1 MIDFEKQ
8 PLCEHCCFCVGWAY
22 PRGEQ
27 ECSAGV
33 AYKDD
38 GSCRGHAD
46 FIEQQKLD
54 AQEYDYDESEEEDDD
69 DYYEEEEEPE
79 EEQEDEE

>member
-1 MIDFEKQ
+1 MIDFDKQ
-8 PLCEHCCFCVGWAY
+8 PLCEHCGFCVGWAY
-22 PRGEQ
+22 PRGQQ

-33 AYKDD
+33 AYKAD

-54 AQEYDYDESEEEDDD
+54 AQEYDYDYDEED
-69 DYYEEEEEPE
+69 
-79 EEQEDEE
+79 

>member
-1 MIDFEKQ
+1 MIDFDKQ

-33 AYKDD
+33 AYKAD

-54 AQEYDYDESEEEDDD
+54 AQEYDYDEDYDD
-69 DYYEEEEEPE
+69 DYEEEEPE

>member
-27 ECSAGV
+27 DCSAGV
-33 AYKDD
+33 AYKAD

-54 AQEYDYDESEEEDDD
+54 AQEYDYDDWDDEEEE
-69 DYYEEEEEPE
+69 YEEEYEEEEVE
-79 EEQEDEE
+79 E

>member
-8 PLCEHCCFCVGWAY
+8 PLCEHCCFCIGWAY

-27 ECSAGV
+27 ECSAKV
-33 AYKDD
+33 AYKAD
-38 GSCRGHAD
+38 GSCRGLAD

-54 AQEYDYDESEEEDDD
+54 AQEYECDDYEEDE
-69 DYYEEEEEPE
+69 YEEEEYE
-79 EEQEDEE
+79 EEEVEE